1 MRMLGGQQA
10 QIARHSALSP
20 LDQQRVKCIMTSS
33 RSPSQATWIATDSS
47 TQDHQRLGV
56 VQLATSR
63 SHQESKQEQVSS
75 RCCTSARSVQQL
87 LSSNLVNGNMCT
99 PPGKKTG
106 VRQSTIAHAYAT
118 ALTQNSRNPPT
129 SAPLRNTL
137 HQPEPVPC
145 SIHQQTSNHML
156 LPLLLLLTGDLH
168 QAS

>member
-1 MRMLGGQQA
+1 MRKLGGQQA

-20 LDQQRVKCIMTSS
+20 LCQQRVKCIMTSS

-99 PPGKKTG
+99 PPGKKP
-106 VRQSTIAHAYAT
+106 VYVSQQSHMHMPPLELRTHAIHLLVHRYAT
-118 ALTQNSRNPPT
+118 LSINLSLFPAASTNKPPT
-129 SAPLRNTL
+129 TCCCR
-137 HQPEPVPC
+137 C
-145 SIHQQTSNHML
+145 CCC
-156 LPLLLLLTGDLH
+156 
-168 QAS
+168 